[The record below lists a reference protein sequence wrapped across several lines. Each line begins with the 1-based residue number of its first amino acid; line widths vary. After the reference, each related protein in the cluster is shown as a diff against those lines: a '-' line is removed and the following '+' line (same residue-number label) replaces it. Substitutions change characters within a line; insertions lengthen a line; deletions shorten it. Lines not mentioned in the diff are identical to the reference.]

1 MTPTVSV
8 VLGTFE
14 RLEFLKLT
22 IASVRAELENTP
34 HEIIVID
41 GGSADGTMEWIV
53 SQKDVITIIQ
63 HNRGEWNGAAIERRS
78 WGYFMNLGFRTAAGK
93 YICMISDDCLLV
105 PGAITNGIR
114 WFEERLAGGVRLG
127 ALAFYWRNWP
137 DQDSYNVGLTLGKK
151 LFVNH
156 GTYLRSALEEVGFID
171 EETFRFYHGDG
182 DLSLKLWQAGY
193 VCEASPNSFVEH
205 YTHAN
210 LRVRASNFE
219 RQKQDW
225 SAYLDKWRGI
235 FYDSSDTETGSWIS
249 VEHHDP
255 FNTALLFRPLHHPP
269 VLPQIKNSF
278 KSVLGSVGLL
288 HLVTRYV
295 RRFRGTTI

>member
-1 MTPTVSV
+1 MTPVVSV

-14 RLEFLKLT
+14 RLDFLKLT
-22 IASVRAELENTP
+22 VQSIREELKSTP

-41 GGSADGTMEWIV
+41 GGSTDGTIEWIA

-63 HNRGEWNGAAIERRS
+63 HNRGQWNGAEIERRS
-78 WGYFMNLGFRTAAGK
+78 WGYFMNLGFRAAAGR
-93 YICMISDDCLLV
+93 YVCMISDDCLLV
-105 PGAITNGIR
+105 PGAILNGIDL
-114 WFEERLAGGVRLG
+114 FEERLSAGVRLG

-156 GTYLRSALEEVGFID
+156 GMYLRSALEEVGFID
-171 EETFRFYHGDG
+171 EESFRFYHGDG

-193 VCEASPNSFVEH
+193 VCEHSPASFVEH

-210 LRVRASNFE
+210 LKVRATNFE

-225 SAYLDKWRGI
+225 NAYLEKWRGI
-235 FYDSSDTETGSWIS
+235 FFEPSDEELGSWVS
-249 VEHHDP
+249 VQHHDP
-255 FNTALLFRPLHHPP
+255 SNTALRFQPLHHPP
-269 VLPQIKNSF
+269 VLPQIKNSL
-278 KSVLGSVGLL
+278 KAALESVGLL
-288 HLVTRYV
+288 ERVTRYV
-295 RRFRGTTI
+295 RRLRGTE